1 MHFARQERLTRRGMT
16 NFPLS
21 QPHAFMHDSRD
32 HSSASRQLPHRRA
45 WLVLALL
52 GGRHR
57 KREEAVAACAADEK
71 AEWDRIAAEEE
82 ADRTARTADGPS
94 ISLLSSIETD
104 LDVLTDMC
112 SPAAINQHRLH
123 PLLRLRQTS
132 TNSPTSV

>member
-1 MHFARQERLTRRGMT
+1 MT

-82 ADRTARTADGPS
+82 ADRVAVEKGVDDGGSAMVCGGGGGASMARTAHGPS
-94 ISLLSSIETD
+94 SRCHGYMYHQVVGVLL
-104 LDVLTDMC
+104 
-112 SPAAINQHRLH
+112 
-123 PLLRLRQTS
+123 
-132 TNSPTSV
+132 